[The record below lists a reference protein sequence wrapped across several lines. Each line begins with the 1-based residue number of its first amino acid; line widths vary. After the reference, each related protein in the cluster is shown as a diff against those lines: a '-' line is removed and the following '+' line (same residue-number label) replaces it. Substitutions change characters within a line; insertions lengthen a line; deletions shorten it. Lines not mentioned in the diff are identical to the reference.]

1 MHSHFKN
8 LPVLVLFLHPPLV
21 PEPTWS
27 LQCMRS
33 RKGGQCFAELA
44 DSVRDEKKERM
55 EEQQRNQQGSGA
67 FSSQLLLKRQRSA
80 E

>member
-1 MHSHFKN
+1 
-8 LPVLVLFLHPPLV
+8 
-21 PEPTWS
+21 
-27 LQCMRS
+27 MRS